1 MTWLRRNLVALIVIV
16 LALPALAFVLVGVPV
31 LDRAAHTQQVVPV
44 SAGTTIEAG
53 GYSFTVTASQEFP
66 GTGTGPGTN
75 SIPTGS
81 SLIGVLVD
89 AEPVVGPVPDNNFCD
104 AELTSRVGGVD
115 RVWRAVTS
123 PSDFAYEVGDDRTTI
138 CLLDDQETFELEQ
151 VFLVPAGVYA
161 SATLDLVV
169 GSTTY
174 RFELP
179 RE

>member
-1 MTWLRRNLVALIVIV
+1 MKWLRRNLAAILVIV
-16 LALPALAFVLVGVPV
+16 LAIPALAFVLVGVP
-31 LDRAAHTQQVVPV
+31 LIDRPAPTIV
-44 SAGTTIEAG
+44 SVKEGETIKAG

-89 AEPVVGPVPDNNFCD
+89 AEPIVGPVPDDNYCD
-104 AELTSRVGGVD
+104 VELTSRAGGTD
-115 RVWRAVTS
+115 RTWRPISS

-138 CLLDDQETFELEQ
+138 CLLDDAEKFELEQ
-151 VFLVPAGVYA
+151 VFLVPASAYEG
-161 SATLDLVV
+161 ATLDMVV
-169 GSTTY
+169 GATTY